1 MTDQTCSLCGTAFT
15 QLHVIPLNPQQEE
28 GEQLKGSMQEHK
40 AAICKKRKRG
50 EAESIKKQPKSDSHQ
65 PAMNMSPGVVHGT

>member
-15 QLHVIPLNPQQEE
+15 QLNVIPLNPQQEE

-40 AAICKKRKRG
+40 AAASKKRKRA
-50 EAESIKKQPKSDSHQ
+50 EANSSKRQKTAGSLD
-65 PAMNMSPGVVHGT
+65 